1 MSGGFA
7 DAHEAKLDGEKRVCI
22 KVFRLYLQGSGDAT
36 KKVRSFCFFFAV
48 VPTNRYWNAK

>member
-48 VPTNRYWNAK
+48 VPTNRY